1 MDASLLKQET
11 FVKGEMV
18 CILQTVKCTN
28 YCIHQLLYSSMVF
41 SKFFSSA
48 GRGVDLNRNWGV
60 DWGKKEK
67 VKFFSILLFSE
78 KLIQISDTCTNLHP
92 SSFYIVN
99 HLCNLYNQSSA
110 IYSFYQLS
118 RTMYHHLKKNNSLFF
133 F

>member
-1 MDASLLKQET
+1 
-11 FVKGEMV
+11 
-18 CILQTVKCTN
+18 
-28 YCIHQLLYSSMVF
+28 MVF
-41 SKFFSSA
+41 SKFFLSA

-92 SSFYIVN
+92 SSFYVVN
-99 HLCNLYNQSSA
+99 HLCSLYNQFSA

-118 RTMYHHLKKNNSLFF
+118 GTMYHHFKKKLIAFF
-133 F
+133 FSELYDTFEAQVNTRYFIIAKILEI